1 MKASDMLLSFSV
13 NWLIMAIFP
22 LFLSIC
28 LSVYSGYL
36 RKKFRINP
44 ISIKKAFKSSDD
56 SYFRFR
62 EQNNSK
68 IGKLAYLQ
76 RMMLVII
83 GLGYLISLALFL
95 SIFLELINRNPLIRT
110 APFALFAVSL
120 TLIFDI
126 LLQSTSKKK
135 LILQIMEYQHLKAK
149 ESLTAPIKDF
159 FGSKQPLI
167 SMRLFTLGMT
177 SSALLIVSF
186 FCLFIDLTQP
196 LSR

>member
-1 MKASDMLLSFSV
+1 
-13 NWLIMAIFP
+13 MAIFP

-28 LSVYSGYL
+28 LSVYSVYL

-56 SYFRFR
+56 GYFRFR

-83 GLGYLISLALFL
+83 GLGYFISLAFLL
-95 SIFLELINRNPLIRT
+95 SIFWELFNRHPLIRT
-110 APFALFAVSL
+110 APFALCAVSL
-120 TLIFDI
+120 TLVFDI

-149 ESLTAPIKDF
+149 GSLTAPVKDF

>member
-1 MKASDMLLSFSV
+1 
-13 NWLIMAIFP
+13 MAIFP

-110 APFALFAVSL
+110 APFALCAVSL
-120 TLIFDI
+120 TLVFDI

-135 LILQIMEYQHLKAK
+135 LILQ
-149 ESLTAPIKDF
+149 IKDF

>member
-1 MKASDMLLSFSV
+1 
-13 NWLIMAIFP
+13 MAIFS

-36 RKKFRINP
+36 RNKFKINP
-44 ISIKKAFKSSDD
+44 ISLKKAFKSSDD

-83 GLGYLISLALFL
+83 GLGYLISLAFLL
-95 SIFLELINRNPLIRT
+95 SIFWELFNRHPLIRT
-110 APFALFAVSL
+110 APFALCAVSL
-120 TLIFDI
+120 TLVFDI

-149 ESLTAPIKDF
+149 ESQTAPVKDF

>member
-1 MKASDMLLSFSV
+1 M
-13 NWLIMAIFP
+13 
-22 LFLSIC
+22 
-28 LSVYSGYL
+28 
-36 RKKFRINP
+36 
-44 ISIKKAFKSSDD
+44 
-56 SYFRFR
+56 
-62 EQNNSK
+62 
-68 IGKLAYLQ
+68 AYLQ

-110 APFALFAVSL
+110 APFALCAVSL
-120 TLIFDI
+120 TLVFDI

>member
-1 MKASDMLLSFSV
+1 
-13 NWLIMAIFP
+13 MAIFP

-110 APFALFAVSL
+110 APFALCAVSL
-120 TLIFDI
+120 TLVFDI

-159 FGSKQPLI
+159 FGSLYWSNAASIPLKL
-167 SMRLFTLGMT
+167 STKMLGNFFT
-177 SSALLIVSF
+177 VNWVH
-186 FCLFIDLTQP
+186 CYE
-196 LSR
+196 LSNFLWVWQSILVI

>member
-1 MKASDMLLSFSV
+1 
-13 NWLIMAIFP
+13 MAIFP

-56 SYFRFR
+56 GYFRFR

-83 GLGYLISLALFL
+83 GLGYFISLAFLL
-95 SIFLELINRNPLIRT
+95 SIFWELFNRHPLIRT
-110 APFALFAVSL
+110 APFALCAVSL
-120 TLIFDI
+120 TLVFDI
-126 LLQSTSKKK
+126 
-135 LILQIMEYQHLKAK
+135 HLKAK
-149 ESLTAPIKDF
+149 GSLTAPVKDF

>member
-1 MKASDMLLSFSV
+1 
-13 NWLIMAIFP
+13 MAIFP

-56 SYFRFR
+56 NYFRFR

-68 IGKLAYLQ
+68 IG
-76 RMMLVII
+76 MMLVII

-110 APFALFAVSL
+110 APFALCAVSL
-120 TLIFDI
+120 TLVFDI